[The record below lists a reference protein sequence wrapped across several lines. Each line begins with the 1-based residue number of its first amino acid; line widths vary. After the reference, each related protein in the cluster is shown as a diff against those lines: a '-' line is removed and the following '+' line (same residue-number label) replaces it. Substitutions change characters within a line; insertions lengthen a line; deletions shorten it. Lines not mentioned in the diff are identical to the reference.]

1 MGPVLHVCP
10 DRETVEL
17 LTNASAVDSSR
28 ILAEHPCQPVVAVPT
43 SITPADT
50 SEASPPLTC
59 LPAAVLRGQQVR
71 CTMNWPS
78 WEVLSWRF
86 VPDPPTEG
94 RRELPPVVERSN
106 SREWAGPAGIGGVVT
121 VFVRKGGEQQ
131 TFDTRFTV
139 LDRASSWR

>member
-10 DRETVEL
+10 DRETAEW
-17 LTNASAVDSSR
+17 LTNASAADSSR
-28 ILAEHPCQPVVAVPT
+28 ILAEHPCQPVVAVAT
-43 SITPADT
+43 SITPAD
-50 SEASPPLTC
+50 
-59 LPAAVLRGQQVR
+59 
-71 CTMNWPS
+71 MNWPS

-86 VPDPPTEG
+86 VPDPPT
-94 RRELPPVVERSN
+94 
-106 SREWAGPAGIGGVVT
+106 IGGVVT